1 MVEIARLPAMKATF
15 SPDGERNRGETM
27 MASIIH
33 GRLRLPA
40 HIRVSVLALVG
51 TVGLVWL
58 LFFGLSPRLHPT
70 ALRTGGLAPAAGA
83 SGGANAAL
91 SPTLAHLAAT
101 SPHRQVQVIIQLQRG
116 VDVAAGRALVR
127 SVGGRPG
134 PGLHIINGL
143 SASLTASAARTLAQ
157 SSYVH
162 AVSLNST
169 LLQTGRGVPGP
180 WQLSTTYDQSVHATG
195 LWGRSTGRGV
205 GVAVIDT
212 GITGDVPDF
221 RTSRWNSTSR
231 VIASAVIDPNAS
243 TAADTYGHGT
253 AVAGLVAGNSH
264 VRDNGDPLQDQYA
277 GSAPNANLISIKV
290 ANDDGQATT
299 LDALYGLQF
308 AVDHKNDYN
317 IRVINM
323 SFRSTDA
330 ESYTTDPLDA
340 AAEQAWFDGITV
352 VAAAGNMGT
361 ASDAVSYA
369 PGNDPYV
376 ITVGA
381 VDDQGTANNSDDA
394 VTSWS
399 SQGTTQD
406 GVAKPDVA
414 APGAH
419 IVSTLAP
426 NSDFASLCPTC
437 VIDGSYFQVSGTS
450 LAAPIVAGVAADVI
464 AAHPGWTPDMVKG
477 ALVNTATQLPS
488 GGNEVNASAAN
499 WANGNQLT
507 SDQNLTPNTLID
519 PDTGSIDYNAA
530 SWSAGSWS
538 TAADPLAA
546 SWSAASWSCVD
557 CSSAGGSDNGS
568 GGDGGD
574 GGNGG
579 GVDPTAASW
588 STVGWTTMWG

>member
-1 MVEIARLPAMKATF
+1 
-15 SPDGERNRGETM
+15 

-40 HIRVSVLALVG
+40 HIRLSVAALVG
-51 TVGLVWL
+51 MIGLVWL

-83 SGGANAAL
+83 SGAAHTPASL
-91 SPTLAHLAAT
+91 SPTLAHLASN
-101 SPHRQVQVIIQLQRG
+101 SPHRRVIVIIQLQHG
-116 VDVAAGRALVR
+116 VDLARGQALVR
-127 SVGGRPG
+127 SVGGHPG

-143 SASLTASAARTLAQ
+143 SATLTAGAARTLAQ
-157 SSYVH
+157 SQQIH

-169 LLQTGRGVPGP
+169 LLQTWYAGGAPAP
-180 WQLSTTYDQSVHATG
+180 WQLSTTYDQSVNATG
-195 LWGRSTGRGV
+195 LWRRSTGRGV

-212 GITGDVPDF
+212 GITGDLPDF
-221 RTSRWNSTSR
+221 RTSHWNQSSR

-253 AVAGLVAGNSH
+253 AVAGLVAGNGH
-264 VRDNGDPLQDQYA
+264 ARGYGDPLHNQYA

-308 AVDHKNDYN
+308 AVDHKDDDN

-330 ESYTTDPLDA
+330 ESYKTDPLDA

-376 ITVGA
+376 ITVGG
-381 VDDQGTANNSDDA
+381 VDDQGTADNSDDVVA
-394 VTSWS
+394 SWS

-406 GVAKPDVA
+406 GFAKPDVV

-450 LAAPIVAGVAADVI
+450 LAAPIVAGVAADLI
-464 AAHPGWTPDMVKG
+464 AAHPDWTPAMVKG
-477 ALVNTATQLPS
+477 ALVNTATQLP
-488 GGNEVNASAAN
+488 GGADEVNATAAD
-499 WANGNQLT
+499 WAGDDQLS
-507 SDQNLTPNTLID
+507 SDQGLTPNTLID

-538 TAADPLAA
+538 TATDPLAA

-557 CSSAGGSDNGS
+557 CSSGTGSDGS
-568 GGDGGD
+568 
-574 GGNGG
+574 G

-588 STVGWTTMWG
+588 STVGWTTIWG

>member
-1 MVEIARLPAMKATF
+1 
-15 SPDGERNRGETM
+15 M

-40 HIRVSVLALVG
+40 HIRISVLALVG
-51 TVGLVWL
+51 MVGLVWL
-58 LFFGLSPRLHPT
+58 LFFGLAPRLPH
-70 ALRTGGLAPAAGA
+70 AAARTGGLAPAAGA
-83 SGGANAAL
+83 ARGAQAPASL
-91 SPTLAHLAAT
+91 SPSLARLAAT
-101 SPHRQVQVIIQLQRG
+101 SPDRHVQVIIQLRPG
-116 VDVAAGRALVR
+116 VDAAAGRALVR
-127 SVGGRPG
+127 SVGGQPG
-134 PGLHIINGL
+134 LGLHIINGL
-143 SASLTASAARTLAQ
+143 SASLTAGAARTLASHPQ
-157 SSYVH
+157 IH

-169 LLQTGRGVPGP
+169 LLQTWYGVPGP

-195 LWGRSTGRGV
+195 LWRQSTGRGV

-212 GITGDVPDF
+212 GITGNIPDF
-221 RTSRWNSTSR
+221 RTSRWNSSSR
-231 VIASAVIDPNAS
+231 VIASAVIDPNA
-243 TAADTYGHGT
+243 TAAADTYGHGT
-253 AVAGLVAGNSH
+253 AVAGLIAGNGH
-264 VRDNGDPLQDQYA
+264 LRNGSDPLQDHYA
-277 GSAPNANLISIKV
+277 GSAPHANLISVKV

-299 LDALYGLQF
+299 LDAIYGLQF
-308 AVDHKNDYN
+308 AVDHKNQYD
-317 IRVINM
+317 IRVVNM

-330 ESYTTDPLDA
+330 ESYKTDPLDA

-361 ASDAVSYA
+361 APDAVSYA

-381 VDDQGTANNSDDA
+381 VDDQATADNSDDVVA
-394 VTSWS
+394 GWS

-406 GVAKPDVA
+406 GFAKPDVV

-450 LAAPIVAGVAADVI
+450 LAAPIVAGVAADLI
-464 AAHPGWTPDMVKG
+464 AAHPDWTPDMVKG
-477 ALVNTATQLPS
+477 ALVNTGTQLP
-488 GGNEVNASAAN
+488 GGADEINAVAAN
-499 WANGNQLT
+499 WPNQNQLS

-519 PDTGSIDYNAA
+519 PATGSIDYNAA

-538 TAADPLAA
+538 TATDPLAA

-557 CSSAGGSDNGS
+557 CSSTGGGGDSGGSGS
-568 GGDGGD
+568 
-574 GGNGG
+574 
-579 GVDPTAASW
+579 GVDPTSASW

>member
-1 MVEIARLPAMKATF
+1 
-15 SPDGERNRGETM
+15 M

-40 HIRVSVLALVG
+40 HIRLSVIALVG
-51 TVGLVWL
+51 MVGLVWL
-58 LFFGLSPRLHPT
+58 LFFGLAPRLHPT
-70 ALRTGGLAPAAGA
+70 AARTGGPAPAASGA
-83 SGGANAAL
+83 AHTPASL
-91 SPTLAHLAAT
+91 SPALARLAAT
-101 SPHRQVQVIIQLQRG
+101 SPHRRVVVIIQLKHG
-116 VDVAAGRALVR
+116 VDLGRGRTLVR
-127 SVGGRPG
+127 AVGGHAG
-134 PGLHIINGL
+134 PGLRIINGL
-143 SASLTASAARTLAQ
+143 SATLTTGAARALAQ
-157 SSYVH
+157 SPQIH

-169 LLQTGRGVPGP
+169 LLQTWYSGAPGP

-195 LWGRSTGRGV
+195 LWRHSTGRGV

-212 GITGDVPDF
+212 GITGDLPDF
-221 RTSRWNSTSR
+221 QTSRWNSTSR

-253 AVAGLVAGNSH
+253 AVAGLVAGNGH
-264 VRDNGDPLQDQYA
+264 YRDNSDPLQDQYA

-308 AVDHKNDYN
+308 AVDHKDDYN

-330 ESYTTDPLDA
+330 ESYKTDPLDA

-376 ITVGA
+376 ITVGG
-381 VDDQGTANNSDDA
+381 VDDQGTADNSDDVVA
-394 VTSWS
+394 SWS

-406 GVAKPDVA
+406 GFAKPDVV

-450 LAAPIVAGVAADVI
+450 LAAPIVAGVAADLI
-464 AAHPGWTPDMVKG
+464 AAHPDWTPAMVKG
-477 ALVNTATQLPS
+477 ALINTATQLP
-488 GGNEVNASAAN
+488 GGAEEVNASAAN
-499 WANGNQLT
+499 WGRDDQLS
-507 SDQNLTPNTLID
+507 SDQGLTPNTLID

-538 TAADPLAA
+538 TATDPLAA
-546 SWSAASWSCVD
+546 SWSAASWSCED
-557 CSSAGGSDNGS
+557 CSPSTGSDGS
-568 GGDGGD
+568 GG
-574 GGNGG
+574 NG

-588 STVGWTTMWG
+588 STVGWTTIWG

>member
-1 MVEIARLPAMKATF
+1 
-15 SPDGERNRGETM
+15 M
-27 MASIIH
+27 MTSIIH

-40 HIRVSVLALVG
+40 HIRLSVVALVG
-51 TVGLVWL
+51 MVGLVWL
-58 LFFGLSPRLHPT
+58 LFFGLTPHLRPP
-70 ALRTGGLAPAAGA
+70 ALSTGGSAPAAGA
-83 SGGANAAL
+83 SGGASAPATV
-91 SPTLAHLAAT
+91 SPTLARLATT
-101 SPHRQVQVIIQLQRG
+101 SPNRRVVVIIQLQRG

-127 SVGGRPG
+127 SLGGQPG

-143 SASLTASAARTLAQ
+143 SASLTANAARRLAQ
-157 SSYVH
+157 NPQIH

-169 LLQTGRGVPGP
+169 LLQTWHGAPRP
-180 WQLSTTYDQSVHATG
+180 WSLSTTYDQSVHATG
-195 LWGRSTGRGV
+195 LWRESTGRGV

-212 GITGDVPDF
+212 GVTGDIPDF

-231 VIASAVIDPNAS
+231 VVASAVIDPNAS

-264 VRDNGDPLQDQYA
+264 ARNDSDPLQDQHA

-308 AVDHKNDYN
+308 AVDHKDDYN

-323 SFRSTDA
+323 SFRSTEA
-330 ESYTTDPLDA
+330 QSHTTDPLDA

-352 VAAAGNMGT
+352 VAAAGNMGN

-381 VDDQGTANNSDDA
+381 VDDQGTSSNSDDV
-394 VTSWS
+394 VTGWS

-406 GVAKPDVA
+406 GIAKPDVV

-426 NSDFASLCPTC
+426 DSDFTSLCPSC
-437 VIDGSYFQVSGTS
+437 VVDGSYFQVSGTS
-450 LAAPIVAGVAADVI
+450 LAAPIVAGVVADLL
-464 AAHPGWTPDMVKG
+464 ADHPDWTPDMVKG
-477 ALVNTATQLPS
+477 ALANTATQLP
-488 GGNEVNASAAN
+488 GGAGEVNAVAADQASAD
-499 WANGNQLT
+499 QLS
-507 SDQNLTPNTLID
+507 SDQNLTPSTLID

-546 SWSAASWSCVD
+546 SWSAASWSCEN
-557 CSSAGGSDNGS
+557 CSSHTGSDNGGS
-568 GGDGGD
+568 GGGDGGD
-574 GGNGG
+574 SGSG

>member
-1 MVEIARLPAMKATF
+1 
-15 SPDGERNRGETM
+15 

-40 HIRVSVLALVG
+40 HIRLSVVALVG
-51 TVGLVWL
+51 MVGLVWL
-58 LFFGLSPRLHPT
+58 LFFGMAPRLHPT
-70 ALRTGGLAPAAGA
+70 ALRTGGPAPAAGA
-83 SGGANAAL
+83 SGAANAPGVL
-91 SPTLAHLAAT
+91 SPSLAHLAAT
-101 SPHRQVQVIIQLQRG
+101 SPSRRVVAIIQLKHG
-116 VDVAAGRALVR
+116 TDLAAGRALVR

-134 PGLHIINGL
+134 PGLSIINGL
-143 SASLTASAARTLAQ
+143 SATLTAADARTLAQ
-157 SSYVH
+157 SAHIH
-162 AVSLNST
+162 AVSLNSVLRST
-169 LLQTGRGVPGP
+169 WWRGTPAP

-195 LWGRSTGRGV
+195 LWRHSTGRGV

-221 RTSRWNSTSR
+221 RTSAWNPTSR
-231 VIASAVIDPNAS
+231 VIASAVVDPNAS

-253 AVAGLVAGNSH
+253 AVAGLVAGNGH
-264 VRDNGDPLQDQYA
+264 DRHWDDPLANDYA

-290 ANDDGQATT
+290 ADDNGQATT

-361 ASDAVSYA
+361 ASDAVDYA

-381 VDDQGTANNSDDA
+381 VDDQGTADNSDDVVA
-394 VTSWS
+394 DWS

-406 GVAKPDVA
+406 GFAKPDVV

-419 IVSTLAP
+419 IISTLAP
-426 NSDFASLCPTC
+426 NSDFATLCPSC
-437 VIDGSYFQVSGTS
+437 VIDGSYFQISGTS
-450 LAAPIVAGVAADVI
+450 LAAPIVAGVAADLI
-464 AAHPGWTPDMVKG
+464 AAHPDWTPAMVKG
-477 ALVNTATQLPS
+477 ALVNTATQLPD
-488 GGNEVNASAAN
+488 GAAEVNAQAAN
-499 WANGNQLT
+499 WAG
-507 SDQNLTPNTLID
+507 SDQLISDQGLTPNNLID
-519 PDTGSIDYNAA
+519 PDSGTIDYNAA

-557 CSSAGGSDNGS
+557 CSAGASSQDGDGNA
-568 GGDGGD
+568 GDGGD
-574 GGNGG
+574 GDSGDGG
-579 GVDPTAASW
+579 GVDPTSASW
-588 STVGWTTMWG
+588 STVGWTTFWG

>member
-1 MVEIARLPAMKATF
+1 
-15 SPDGERNRGETM
+15 M

-40 HIRVSVLALVG
+40 HIRLSVAVLVG
-51 TVGLVWL
+51 MVGLVWL

-70 ALRTGGLAPAAGA
+70 AVRTGGFAPAAGA
-83 SGGANAAL
+83 SGSADASASL
-91 SPTLAHLAAT
+91 SPSLAHLASI
-101 SPHRQVQVIIQLQRG
+101 SPHRRVVVIIQLQRG
-116 VDVAAGRALVR
+116 VAVARGQALVR

-134 PGLHIINGL
+134 PSLHIINGL
-143 SASLTASAARTLAQ
+143 SATLTAADAARLAQ
-157 SSYVH
+157 SSEVH

-169 LLQTGRGVPGP
+169 LLQTRWPGAP
-180 WQLSTTYDQSVHATG
+180 APGQLSTTYDQSVHATD
-195 LWGRSTGRGV
+195 LWGQSTGRGV

-212 GITGDVPDF
+212 GITGDIPDF
-221 RTSRWNSTSR
+221 QTSRRDSTSR

-253 AVAGLVAGNSH
+253 AVAGLVAGNSDD
-264 VRDNGDPLQDQYA
+264 RNYGDPLRDQYA
-277 GSAPNANLISIKV
+277 GSAPNANLIAVKV

-330 ESYTTDPLDA
+330 ESYKTDPLDA

-381 VDDQGTANNSDDA
+381 VDDHGTADNSDDVVA
-394 VTSWS
+394 GWS

-406 GVAKPDVA
+406 GVAKPDVV

-419 IVSTLAP
+419 IISTLAP
-426 NSDFASLCPTC
+426 DSDFASLCPSC
-437 VIDGSYFQVSGTS
+437 VINGSYFQVSGTS
-450 LAAPIVAGVAADVI
+450 LAAPIVAGVAADLI
-464 AAHPGWTPDMVKG
+464 AAHPGWTPAMVKG
-477 ALVNTATQLPS
+477 ALVNTGTQLP
-488 GGNEVNASAAN
+488 GGADEVNASAAN
-499 WANGNQLT
+499 SAGGDQLG
-507 SDQNLTPNTLID
+507 SDQGLTPNALIN

-546 SWSAASWSCVD
+546 SWSAASWSCED
-557 CSSAGGSDNGS
+557 CSAGTGSDNGGS
-568 GGDGGD
+568 GGS
-574 GGNGG
+574 NGG
-579 GVDPTAASW
+579 GVNPAAASW

>member
-1 MVEIARLPAMKATF
+1 
-15 SPDGERNRGETM
+15 M
-27 MASIIH
+27 MASIIN

-40 HIRVSVLALVG
+40 HIRLSVAALVG
-51 TVGLVWL
+51 MVGLVWL
-58 LFFGLSPRLHPT
+58 LFFALSPGLRPT
-70 ALRTGGLAPAAGA
+70 ALRTGGSAPAAGA
-83 SGGANAAL
+83 SGAATAPDSL
-91 SPTLAHLAAT
+91 SPTLARLAST
-101 SPHRQVQVIIQLQRG
+101 NPHRRVIVIIQLRHG
-116 VDVAAGRALVR
+116 VDLARGQALVH
-127 SVGGRPG
+127 SVGGQAG

-143 SASLTASAARTLAQ
+143 SATLTADAARRLARSPQ
-157 SSYVH
+157 VH

-169 LLQTGRGVPGP
+169 LLQTWYGAPGP
-180 WQLSTTYDQSVHATG
+180 WSLSTTYDQSVHATG
-195 LWGRSTGRGV
+195 LWRRTTGRGV

-212 GITGDVPDF
+212 GITGDLPDF
-221 RTSRWNSTSR
+221 QTSRWNSTSR

-253 AVAGLVAGNSH
+253 AVAGLIAGNSH
-264 VRDNGDPLQDQYA
+264 YRGDGDPLQDQYA

-381 VDDQGTANNSDDA
+381 VDDQGTADNSDDVVA
-394 VTSWS
+394 SWS

-406 GVAKPDVA
+406 GFAKPDVV

-437 VIDGSYFQVSGTS
+437 VINGSYFQVSGTS
-450 LAAPIVAGVAADVI
+450 LAAPIVAGVAADLI
-464 AAHPGWTPDMVKG
+464 AAHPDWTPAMVKG
-477 ALVNTATQLPS
+477 ALVNTATQLP
-488 GGNEVNASAAN
+488 GGANEVNATAAN
-499 WANGNQLT
+499 WAGNGQLS
-507 SDQNLTPNTLID
+507 SDQGLTPNTLID
-519 PDTGSIDYNAA
+519 PDSGSINYNAA

-538 TAADPLAA
+538 TATDPLAA
-546 SWSAASWSCVD
+546 SWSAASWSCES
-557 CSSAGGSDNGS
+557 CSSGTGS
-568 GGDGGD
+568 GNGGGD
-574 GGNGG
+574 GGNG

-588 STVGWTTMWG
+588 STVGWTTFWG